1 MGRETDVQVNTDGK
15 CIGLPGEQKRSE
27 IVWKTSIRAELF
39 HCYSYL
45 NGLFALDQLP
55 DGLINQPEIVA
66 Q

>member
-1 MGRETDVQVNTDGK
+1 MENVSGSQENKKGAKLFGK
-15 CIGLPGEQKRSE
+15 H
-27 IVWKTSIRAELF
+27 SIRAELF

-45 NGLFALDQLP
+45 NDLFALDQLP